1 MGEPLGAV
9 RQPAAGRIRTRG
21 SVSRTLRA
29 MATPF
34 DLEQTDHLLTTT
46 RAVRKRLDLTRDVPR
61 ELIVDCIRIAT
72 QAPAGGNVQM
82 WRWLIVDDP
91 TLKAGIAD
99 LYRRAYEPYIA
110 GQRAAVAELGR
121 TDASAIMASSD
132 HLAEVLHEV
141 PAMVI
146 PCYIGRPEATMAQG
160 QLAGLYGSVLPAV
173 WSFMLAARSR
183 GLGTAW
189 TTLHLAFEREA
200 AELLGIP
207 AHVSQVAM
215 TPVAFYTGDEFRPG
229 ARLPVD
235 KVTYLN
241 GWKQPL

>member
-1 MGEPLGAV
+1 
-9 RQPAAGRIRTRG
+9 
-21 SVSRTLRA
+21 
-29 MATPF
+29 MALSF

-46 RAVRKRLDLTRDVPR
+46 RAVRKRLDLTRPVPH
-61 ELIVDCIRIAT
+61 ELILDCIRIAT

-82 WRWLIVDDP
+82 WRWLVVDDP
-91 TLKAGIAD
+91 ALKAGIAE

-110 GQRAAVAELGR
+110 SQRAAVADVGR
-121 TDASAIMASSD
+121 SDANAIMASSD
-132 HLAEVLHEV
+132 HLAQVLDQV

-146 PCYIGRPEATMAQG
+146 PCYIGRPDATMAQG
-160 QLAGLYGSVLPAV
+160 SLAGMYGSVLPAV

-189 TTLHLAFEREA
+189 TTLHLAFEQEA

-207 AHVSQVAM
+207 ANVAQVAM
-215 TPVAFYTGDEFRPG
+215 TPVAFHTGDDFKPG
-229 ARLPVD
+229 SRLPAE